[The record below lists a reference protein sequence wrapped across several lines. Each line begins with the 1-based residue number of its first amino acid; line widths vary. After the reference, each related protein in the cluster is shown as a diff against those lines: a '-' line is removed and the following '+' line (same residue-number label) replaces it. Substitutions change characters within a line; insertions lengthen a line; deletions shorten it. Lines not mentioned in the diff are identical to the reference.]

1 MVCRVDGVFGGS
13 GFSIL
18 VATDSHFTSTAF
30 WTLWKFTEPIALGL
44 VVLVSFEVYD
54 LIGSVYKT
62 FGSAG
67 MTLLKVAINA
77 RHCGVVR
84 LDIG

>member
-1 MVCRVDGVFGGS
+1 VDGVFGGS
-13 GFSIL
+13 GFFNSRR
-18 VATDSHFTSTAF
+18 HGFTLHQYGF

-67 MTLLKVAINA
+67 MTLLKVAIMLGIA
-77 RHCGVVR
+77 VSFR